1 MQIFR
6 RGESTTKKSLS
17 YGVGSGYEYGTHGGN
32 GEGGKPKKSLNY
44 GTHGGNGEGG
54 KPKKSLNY
62 GTHGEKSE
70 GGEPGKS
77 GGESTTKKTFSY
89 GVVDGYEYQG
99 GGHNDYP

>member
-17 YGVGSGYEYGTHGGN
+17 YGVGSGYE
-32 GEGGKPKKSLNY
+32 Y